1 MNQIEMATLPLRTAD
16 LLEESTEKG
25 WREMPAKTTIGHVH
39 LHVKNL
45 ARAKMFYHKILG
57 LNLTTTYPG
66 AYFFAARRYHHHVAV
81 NTWLGSDISPAQTQK
96 IGLNHFAVRLSS
108 IGEYEKI
115 LSLLSKYNMIID
127 EVSYIS
133 ERNKSAFVQD
143 INGIKI
149 LLYTE

>member
-1 MNQIEMATLPLRTAD
+1 ME
-16 LLEESTEKG
+16 
-25 WREMPAKTTIGHVH
+25 
-39 LHVKNL
+39 
-45 ARAKMFYHKILG
+45 
-57 LNLTTTYPG
+57 
-66 AYFFAARRYHHHVAV
+66 
-81 NTWLGSDISPAQTQK
+81 
-96 IGLNHFAVRLSS
+96 
-108 IGEYEKI
+108 